1 MKKKLY
7 FAQLNSSKTGVEF
20 TTRQAIIGD
29 SWIKYVDDG
38 GYTHI
43 LFHVAL
49 GEPRRD
55 FGIGLTPEDA
65 LKSFQDGKIE
75 EAEDLE
81 AKAQELRHI
90 ASLGADACRI

>member
-1 MKKKLY
+1 MKKKIY
-7 FAQLNSSKTGVEF
+7 FASLNKAKTCIEF

-65 LKSFQDGKIE
+65 LRSFRDGKIE
-75 EAEDLE
+75 EAEDFE

-90 ASLGADACRI
+90 ASLGADTCMI